1 MKKTVDENLIQEYI
15 KLNKRKI
22 LIGGILLI
30 FLFLF
35 GLISLT
41 IGGYKLTISEIYQ
54 GLTGKGTGSA
64 ELIIWNVR
72 LPRILAALIAG
83 ISLSVSGAVMQSTLR
98 NPLASPYTIGISHG
112 AMFGAAFAII
122 LFGIGG
128 AESSGKIFINSPYLV
143 TIFAFLGSLIAVSV
157 ILLLA
162 KLKSFAPEAIVL
174 TGVAMSSLFTAGTM
188 IMQYFA
194 NDLQLAAM
202 VYWTFGDLGRPNWS
216 EVAIMS
222 TLMVFSFGY
231 FIYHRWD
238 YNALESGEESARSLG
253 VNTEKVRLLGML
265 VASLLVSVNVAFL
278 GIIGFVGLIC
288 PHLVRILIGGDNRF
302 VIPISALAGALL
314 LLISDTVARTI
325 ISPIVLPVGILTSF
339 MGAPVFLYLLTKRYR

>member
-1 MKKTVDENLIQEYI
+1 MNQNVIQKYTQLNRNKIILGSVLIT
-15 KLNKRKI
+15 
-22 LIGGILLI
+22 

-35 GLISLT
+35 SLFSLS
-41 IGGYKLTISEIYQ
+41 IGGYQLSLSQIYQ
-54 GLTGKGTGSA
+54 VLIGQGEETTG
-64 ELIIWNVR
+64 LIIWNIR
-72 LPRILAALIAG
+72 LPRILAAIIAG
-83 ISLSVSGAVMQSTLR
+83 ISLAVSGAVMQCTLR

-128 AESSGKIFINSPYLV
+128 AESTGKIFINNPYLV
-143 TIFAFLGSLIAVSV
+143 TIFAFLGSLLAVFV

-162 KLKSFAPEAIVL
+162 KLRNFAPEAIIL
-174 TGVAMSSLFTAGTM
+174 AGIAMSSLFSAGTM
-188 IMQYFA
+188 VMQFFA

-202 VYWTFGDLGRPNWS
+202 VYWTFGDLGRPLWT
-216 EVAIMS
+216 EVSIMAI
-222 TLMVFSFGY
+222 LMILSVAY
-231 FIYHRWD
+231 FIYKRWD
-238 YNALESGEESARSLG
+238 YNALESGEESAKSLG
-253 VNTEKVRLLGML
+253 VNTEKTRLLGML

-288 PHLVRILIGGDNRF
+288 PHLVRILIGGDYRF
-302 VIPISALAGALL
+302 VIPISSLVGALL

-339 MGAPVFLYLLTKRYR
+339 LGAPVFLYLLVKIYRR

>member
-1 MKKTVDENLIQEYI
+1 
-15 KLNKRKI
+15 
-22 LIGGILLI
+22 
-30 FLFLF
+30 
-35 GLISLT
+35 
-41 IGGYKLTISEIYQ
+41 
-54 GLTGKGTGSA
+54 
-64 ELIIWNVR
+64 
-72 LPRILAALIAG
+72 
-83 ISLSVSGAVMQSTLR
+83 
-98 NPLASPYTIGISHG
+98 
-112 AMFGAAFAII
+112 
-122 LFGIGG
+122 
-128 AESSGKIFINSPYLV
+128 
-143 TIFAFLGSLIAVSV
+143 
-157 ILLLA
+157 
-162 KLKSFAPEAIVL
+162 
-174 TGVAMSSLFTAGTM
+174 M